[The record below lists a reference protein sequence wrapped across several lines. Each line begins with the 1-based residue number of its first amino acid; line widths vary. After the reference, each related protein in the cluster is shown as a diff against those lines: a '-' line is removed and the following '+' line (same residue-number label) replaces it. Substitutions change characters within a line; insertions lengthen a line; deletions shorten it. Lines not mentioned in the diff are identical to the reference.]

1 LAAPRAVKFGAEFR
15 ALSLPRAELQ
25 AKRDSA
31 GARQRSES
39 ERAHA
44 TKLESGFQPDDARA
58 VRPRGRGNRHLRRCS
73 ARSGTEDQGRRWTKA
88 FRRSVAAASDFELK
102 EGWCKREPQT
112 RSNILISNMK
122 IFEKYLCTNKYTNSL
137 ARHALGRSVH

>member
-15 ALSLPRAELQ
+15 ALSFPRAELQ

-58 VRPRGRGNRHLRRCS
+58 VRPRGEATATSEDVRRDRERRIRAGDGQKHSAALWPLRP
-73 ARSGTEDQGRRWTKA
+73 T
-88 FRRSVAAASDFELK
+88 L
-102 EGWCKREPQT
+102 
-112 RSNILISNMK
+112 N
-122 IFEKYLCTNKYTNSL
+122 
-137 ARHALGRSVH
+137 